1 MQIVNC
7 IQGSE
12 EWFLARAGIPTA
24 SEFATVL
31 AKGKGKSSAESRT
44 RRSYLLKLAGER
56 ITGKPM
62 VSYSGRHTER
72 GHEMEPEARD
82 YYAFMRDVDPVLIGF
97 VRNEIAGASPDSLI
111 GDDGLLE
118 IKTALPHILGELILK
133 DQFPPEHRAQTQGQL
148 WVTGRAWVDIIVYWP
163 GMPPLIKR
171 THRDE
176 PYIANLAAAV
186 AQFNEELAAVV
197 EQIRAYGVREAA

>member
-1 MQIVNC
+1 MQIVDC
-7 IQGSE
+7 IQGTE
-12 EWFLARAGIPTA
+12 AWFLARAGIPTA

-44 RRSYLLKLAGER
+44 RRTYLLKLAGER

-82 YYAFMRDVDPVLIGF
+82 FYAFLRDVDPVQIGF
-97 VRNEIAGASPDSLI
+97 VRNDIAGASPDSLI

-171 THRDE
+171 AKRDE
-176 PYIANLAAAV
+176 AYIDDLAAAV
-186 AQFNEELAAVV
+186 RAFNDELDEIVAK
-197 EQIRAYGVREAA
+197 IRAYGGQEAA